1 MLGFARDK
9 QAQCEVCIC
18 HVGVLSACEVAV
30 NEEWKWHADMAW
42 RSRQALPKQPV
53 PKLSPPSPASPS
65 SQQLSA
71 VARAPKMSC
80 TEEIH
85 S

>member
-53 PKLSPPSPASPS
+53 PEIITSVSSIPVISAALSGRQS
-65 SQQLSA
+65 SENEL
-71 VARAPKMSC
+71 
-80 TEEIH
+80 H
-85 S
+85 